1 MSNFFKYL
9 TNIKAHFKI
18 KNRFAKNKVMSL
30 LLLDQIFFFFK
41 SIIGLIQILGGPT
54 LIFED

>member
-9 TNIKAHFKI
+9 TDIKTHFTI

-30 LLLDQIFFFFK
+30 LLLDQFFFFK

-54 LIFED
+54 LIFEN